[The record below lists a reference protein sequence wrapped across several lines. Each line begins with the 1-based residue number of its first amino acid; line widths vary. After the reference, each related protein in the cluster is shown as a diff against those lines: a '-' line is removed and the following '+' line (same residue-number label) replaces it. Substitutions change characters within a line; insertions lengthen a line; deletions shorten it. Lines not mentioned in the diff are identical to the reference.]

1 MSTREARKMS
11 REVFALLVI
20 SALSA
25 AAAEAA
31 EPAGTMALACKGRSE
46 SGTGAGS
53 NQISKGVILDFQT
66 KIVSGLSDGA
76 TKITGVSETTISFSG
91 SEAGLAI
98 KGTLDRVTGTLLASS
113 IRSDP
118 ETRRTTSLVSYDL
131 RCRRTE
137 RLF

>member
-76 TKITGVSETTISFSG
+76 AKITGVSETTISFSG

>member
-66 KIVSGLSDGA
+66 KIVRGFTDGVA
-76 TKITGVSETTISFSG
+76 KITGVTETAISFSG
-91 SEAGLAI
+91 TEEGSVI
-98 KGTLDRVTGTLLASS
+98 KGVLDRVTGTLIASS
-113 IRSDP
+113 IKSDP
-118 ETRRTTSLVSYDL
+118 NTGKTTSLVSYDL
-131 RCRRTE
+131 QCWRRE